1 MRGAVEERLCASVM
15 EDGWTSSMPQFVTGS
30 ARAAISRR
38 AFRNGHEIEHF
49 AAAQRVQTEVHKA

>member
-1 MRGAVEERLCASVM
+1 
-15 EDGWTSSMPQFVTGS
+15 MPQFVTGS